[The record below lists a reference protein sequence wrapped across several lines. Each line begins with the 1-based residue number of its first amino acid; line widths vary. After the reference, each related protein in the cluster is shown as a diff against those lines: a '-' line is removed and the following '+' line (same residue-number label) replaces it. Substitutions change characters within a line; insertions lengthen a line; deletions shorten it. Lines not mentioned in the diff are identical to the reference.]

1 MKSAPPVDKCRI
13 LRDGGG
19 VTRCHFFTVHS
30 LTFSIIIALASLFPF
45 TAAQAA
51 GPVGKSYGNFEPE
64 TKFTLTVVKRVTTRT
79 QGRDVDKNVSIPKE
93 LPHFREGRKIRFT
106 IGKRGQL
113 TGPGFSIDFKKGKA
127 AANIYAEAS
136 TKTFSRGAAATVVK
150 AGDTPTGAV
159 LTFYKAGFYRW
170 RPVTYTVVYFL
181 E

>member
-1 MKSAPPVDKCRI
+1 MKSAPPVDKFRI
-13 LRDGGG
+13 LRDGGR
-19 VTRCHFFTVHS
+19 VTPNSSAVQT
-30 LTFSIIIALASLFPF
+30 LAFSIIIALACFFPI

-51 GPVGKSYGNFEPE
+51 GPVGKTYGNFEPE
-64 TKFTLTVVKRVTTRT
+64 TQFTLTVVKRVTTRT
-79 QGRDVDKNVSIPKE
+79 RGRDVEKNVSIPKE
-93 LPHFREGRKIRFT
+93 LPHFREDRKIRFT

-127 AANIYAEAS
+127 AANIYAEAA

-150 AGDTPTGAV
+150 VGDTPTGAV